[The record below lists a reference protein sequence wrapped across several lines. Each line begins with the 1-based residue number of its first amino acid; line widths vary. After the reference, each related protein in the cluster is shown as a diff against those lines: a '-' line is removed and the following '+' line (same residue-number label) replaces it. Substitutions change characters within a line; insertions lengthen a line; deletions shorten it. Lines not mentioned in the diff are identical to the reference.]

1 MQLLVPMLS
10 MARELDLSYWTMWAA
25 LALSLDFG
33 NAPVMELAFMTVP
46 TLKMLV
52 PRVRFNVSDVDTT
65 HEKDLRML

>member
-10 MARELDLSYWTMWAA
+10 MARGLDPSYWTMWAA

-33 NAPVMELAFMTVP
+33 TAPVMELALMTVA

-52 PRVRFNVSDVDTT
+52 PPVRFNVSDVDTT
-65 HEKDLRML
+65 YEKDLCML